1 MNRRDFIAGLGG
13 AAATWPVVARAQ
25 QTSMQVIGWLSS
37 TSSNIVA
44 VNPFIEGLKEEGL
57 VEGRNF
63 AIQYRWADGHFD
75 RMPGFAAEFVRQRV
89 DLIAAAT
96 TAAALVA
103 KSATDTIPT
112 VFVIGTDPVRIGLA
126 ASMNRPGGNRTGMSL
141 ITHTLDAKRLE
152 LIRELLPATTTI
164 AVLLNPTNPSART
177 NETDIQKAA
186 SALGLQARIINA
198 ASEKDIDAAFETL
211 GRERPHALVV
221 GADSVLH
228 SLAELIVKLAAKH
241 AIPAIYEWREHAEI
255 GGLLSYGTKLGDT
268 YRQVGVYAG
277 RILKGAKPSDLPVLE
292 PAKFELVINL
302 KTARS
307 LGLTVPPT
315 LLARADDVIE

>member
-1 MNRRDFIAGLGG
+1 MPAF
-13 AAATWPVVARAQ
+13 AT
-25 QTSMQVIGWLSS
+25 
-37 TSSNIVA
+37 
-44 VNPFIEGLKEEGL
+44 
-57 VEGRNF
+57 
-63 AIQYRWADGHFD
+63 
-75 RMPGFAAEFVRQRV
+75 EFVRQRV
-89 DLIAAAT
+89 DLIAAVT
-96 TAAALVA
+96 TAAALAV

-112 VFVIGTDPVRIGLA
+112 VFVTGTDPVRIGLA

-141 ITHTLDAKRLE
+141 ITHTLDAKRME
-152 LIRELLPATTTI
+152 LIHELLPAATTV

-186 SALGLQARIINA
+186 SALGLQTRIISA

-228 SLAELIVKLAAKH
+228 SLAEPIVKLAAKH
-241 AIPAIYEWREHAEI
+241 MIPAIYEWREHAEL

-292 PAKFELVINL
+292 PTKFELVINL
-302 KTARS
+302 KTAKA
-307 LGLTVPPT
+307 LGITMPPT
-315 LLARADDVIE
+315 LIVRADEVIE

>member
-1 MNRRDFIAGLGG
+1 M
-13 AAATWPVVARAQ
+13 
-25 QTSMQVIGWLSS
+25 
-37 TSSNIVA
+37 
-44 VNPFIEGLKEEGL
+44 
-57 VEGRNF
+57 
-63 AIQYRWADGHFD
+63 
-75 RMPGFAAEFVRQRV
+75 
-89 DLIAAAT
+89 IAAVT
-96 TAAALVA
+96 TAAALAV

-152 LIRELLPATTTI
+152 LIRELLPAATTI

-186 SALGLQARIINA
+186 SALGLQIRIITA
-198 ASEKDIDAAFETL
+198 ASEMDIDAAFETL

-228 SLAELIVKLAAKH
+228 SLAEPIVKLAAKH
-241 AIPAIYEWREHAEI
+241 AIPAIYEWREHAEL

-302 KTARS
+302 KAANA
-307 LGLTVPPT
+307 LGIAVPPT
-315 LLARADDVIE
+315 LIVRADEVIE